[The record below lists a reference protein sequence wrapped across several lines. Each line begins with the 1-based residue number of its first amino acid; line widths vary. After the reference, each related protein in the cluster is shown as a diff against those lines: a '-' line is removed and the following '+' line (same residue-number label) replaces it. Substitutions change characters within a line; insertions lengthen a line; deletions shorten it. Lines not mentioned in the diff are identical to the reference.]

1 MHDAPQL
8 PYDLLH
14 DPLIGVRTP
23 AGERRVSLPKLL
35 ATLSAGEVEGYTGL
49 RAHQADPW
57 HVFLVQL
64 AASIQARHPTA
75 ALPTDPDYWRAGLLD
90 LADGKA
96 SAWQLLVEDVTQPAF
111 LQHPWTSWEAEAA
124 DYGVKSAR
132 GQTVY
137 DPKATTPDELDV
149 LVTSKNH
156 DLKMARIGTEET
168 EAWLYALVLLQTTSG
183 FLGQG
188 NYGIVRM
195 NGGFASRPIVA
206 WATSLHPSQRFKH
219 EVAMLA
225 PWRTRTIATYGY
237 AHDRGVVLTWLRPW
251 SRSDHQ
257 FYLSDLE
264 SYFIEA
270 ARPIRL
276 IRSPADRLIALGA
289 TSKARQIGPKTLE
302 NGDVGDPWIPI
313 KRGDKKKG
321 RSALTLSADGF
332 TPERLT
338 DLLFAQGFE
347 LTALQQPQVCDGPGW
362 FVASCLVRG
371 QGTTEGYHEVR
382 IPVPS
387 KAQLALLNTAH
398 RQTLGQLAQRLLN
411 DAQAV
416 QKALNAA
423 LTVLSEGGPE
433 KADFERVESWLKAAK
448 RDFGRRWEAL
458 YFPTLWRGADE
469 DHETVRRDWQQRLV
483 DEAHALLDEAPQRLP
498 LPANRTWRALTQAQR
513 AFHGLLR
520 KHGLPFPRRA
530 SAHTLET
537 MEDAT
542 P

>member
-1 MHDAPQL
+1 M
-8 PYDLLH
+8 YDLLH

-23 AGERRVSLPKLL
+23 EGERRLSLPDLL
-35 ATLSAGEVEGYTGL
+35 AALSAEEVEGYTGL

-75 ALPTDPDYWRAGLLD
+75 VLPTDPTYWRAGLLD

-96 SAWQLLVEDVTQPAF
+96 NAWHLVVEDVTQPAF
-111 LQHPWTSWEAEAA
+111 LQHPWKSWEAEAT
-124 DYGVKSAR
+124 DYGVTTKR
-132 GQTVY
+132 GQASY
-137 DPKATTPDELDV
+137 APKATTPDELDV

-156 DLKMARIGTEET
+156 DLKMARVGAEET

-206 WATSLHPSQRFKH
+206 WATSVHPSQRFKH
-219 EVAMLA
+219 EVAILA
-225 PWRTRTIATYGY
+225 QLRASTLRTYGY
-237 AHDRGVVLTWLRPW
+237 AAHGVVLTWLHPW
-251 SRSDHQ
+251 NRSDHHFQ
-257 FYLSDLE
+257 LADLE
-264 SYFIEA
+264 PCFIEA

-276 IRSPADRLIALGA
+276 IRPSPAGRLIALGA

-313 KRGDKKKG
+313 NTGDKKKG

-338 DLLFAQGFE
+338 DLIFAQGFE
-347 LTALQQPQVCDGPGW
+347 LTALQHPPASEGPGW
-362 FVASCLVRG
+362 FIASCLVRG

-382 IPVPS
+382 IPVPP
-387 KAQLALLNTAH
+387 KARLALRNTGH
-398 RQTLGQLAQRLLN
+398 RQTLGQLSQQLLS
-411 DAQAV
+411 DAKAI
-416 QKALNAA
+416 QKTLNTALA
-423 LTVLSEGGPE
+423 VLSEGGPHQ
-433 KADFERVESWLKAAK
+433 ADFDRVDSWLKAAK
-448 RDFGRRWEAL
+448 RDFGRCWESL

-483 DEAHALLDEAPQRLP
+483 DEAHALLDEATQRLP

-530 SAHTLET
+530 SAHTPET